1 MDIRAQNPYNNPITI
16 SVSGMDGNV
25 DVERQG
31 GVMKQA
37 ISNRMTK
44 NENSA
49 LLRQVVYSFRL

>member
-16 SVSGMDGNV
+16 SVSGIDCNV
-25 DVERQG
+25 DVECQG

-49 LLRQVVYSFRL
+49 LLR